1 MRENWQ
7 YKLHQP
13 FTVIDQLKLIS
24 WDRHK
29 PPFVC
34 SNFPLLAKP
43 FLSFLPGAV
52 TVIFTCP
59 QDVYLLI
66 PTPNT
71 FVLFSSAAPSTWE
84 SSWHTTGRVT
94 IDADEQNQWTDQD
107 NMSRKGYVLLFC
119 GAGGRGLGHWATPLT
134 WQERLFKYMSCFPMC
149 AIRTT
154 TQQPLLVRSKG
165 PLVFNW
171 NNKRLGSD
179 SLSPSAPLFLAC
191 VRQRWQHLLLIGN
204 PHVS

>member
-1 MRENWQ
+1 MPTR
-7 YKLHQP
+7 
-13 FTVIDQLKLIS
+13 
-24 WDRHK
+24 
-29 PPFVC
+29 C
-34 SNFPLLAKP
+34 LLAD
-43 FLSFLPGAV
+43 
-52 TVIFTCP
+52 THP
-59 QDVYLLI
+59 QYFCFIQQCCSQHLGKQL
-66 PTPNT
+66 
-71 FVLFSSAAPSTWE
+71 AHY
-84 SSWHTTGRVT
+84 WHRVT